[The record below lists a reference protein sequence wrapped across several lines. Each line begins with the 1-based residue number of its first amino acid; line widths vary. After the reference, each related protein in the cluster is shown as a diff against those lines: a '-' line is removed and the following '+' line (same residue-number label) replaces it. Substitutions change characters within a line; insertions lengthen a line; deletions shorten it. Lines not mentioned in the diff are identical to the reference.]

1 MYDVLVVGGSYAGI
15 AAALQLARARRKV
28 AVIDAGS
35 RRNRFAAA
43 AHGFLS
49 RDGHTPDLIA
59 SQSRR
64 QLLAYPSV
72 DWIDGTVS
80 RCTGTL
86 DAFEAT
92 TARGEVLQGR
102 RLILAT
108 GVADQLPEVPGL
120 SQLWGRKVFH
130 CPYCH
135 GYELDRAAIGV
146 LASSDM
152 AFHHAIVVSEWGPTT
167 LFTNGMF
174 QPDTE
179 QLGILRERGIAVE
192 PARLVR
198 IADKGEGIA
207 VELAG
212 GGTSELAGLFVQSRT
227 SPACPIAEQLGCRIE
242 ESPMGTFVGADG
254 TQETSVPGVF
264 AAGDTARAAGS
275 LTFAVSDG
283 AMAGAGAHRSLIFP
297 PA

>member
-15 AAALQLARARRKV
+15 AAALQLARARRTV

-35 RRNRFAAA
+35 RRNRFASA

-59 SQSRR
+59 RQSRR

-80 RCTGTL
+80 RCTGAL

-92 TARGEVLQGR
+92 TTRGEVLKGR

-108 GVADQLPEVPGL
+108 GVADQLPDVPGL

-135 GYELDRAAIGV
+135 GYELDRGAIGV

-152 AFHHAIVVSEWGPTT
+152 AFHHAVVVSEWGPTT
-167 LFTNGMF
+167 LFTNGMLR
-174 QPDTE
+174 PDAE
-179 QLGILRERGIAVE
+179 QQDVLRERGIAVE
-192 PARLVR
+192 PARLTRV
-198 IADKGEGIA
+198 ADKGAGIA
-207 VELAG
+207 VELENG
-212 GGTSELAGLFVQSRT
+212 SSTELAGLFVQART
-227 SPACPIAEQLGCRIE
+227 SPACPIAEQLGCNIE
-242 ESPMGTFVGADG
+242 ESPMGTHVGTNG

-264 AAGDTARAAGS
+264 AAGDTARAAGN

-283 AMAGAGAHRSLIFP
+283 AMAGTGAHRSLIFP

>member
-28 AVIDAGS
+28 AVIDAGN
-35 RRNRFAAA
+35 RRNRFASA

-59 SQSRR
+59 RQARR

-72 DWIDGTVS
+72 DWIEDTVS
-80 RCTGTL
+80 RCSGSL

-92 TARGEVLQGR
+92 TTRGEVFRGR

-108 GVADQLPEVPGL
+108 GVNDELPEVPGL
-120 SQLWGRKVFH
+120 AALWGRKVFH

-135 GYELDRAAIGV
+135 GYELERGSIGV
-146 LASSDM
+146 LAAGEM
-152 AFHHAIVVSEWGPTT
+152 AFHHAVVVSEWGPTT
-167 LFTNGMF
+167 LFANGVF
-174 QPDTE
+174 QPDLE
-179 QLGILRERGIAVE
+179 QQGVFGQRGIAIE
-192 PARLVR
+192 PARLAGVQDTG
-198 IADKGEGIA
+198 AGIS
-207 VELAG
+207 VELET
-212 GGTSELAGLFVQSRT
+212 GGTVELAGLFVQART
-227 SPACPIAEQLGCRIE
+227 SPACPIAEQLGCNIE
-242 ESPMGTFVGADG
+242 ESPMGTHVGTNG

-264 AAGDTARAAGS
+264 AAGDTARAAGN

-297 PA
+297 PV